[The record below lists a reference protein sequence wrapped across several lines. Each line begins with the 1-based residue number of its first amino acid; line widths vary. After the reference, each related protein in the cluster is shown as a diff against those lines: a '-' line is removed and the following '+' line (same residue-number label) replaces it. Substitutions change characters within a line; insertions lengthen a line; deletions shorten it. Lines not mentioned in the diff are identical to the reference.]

1 MRDKRPGPDS
11 EFEQEN
17 GLCYSVKQTQW
28 KRAMPKWNQLDEVKC
43 FRVRALP
50 LELHL
55 AISELWFGQEWEGIL
70 LELLCSS
77 SIV

>member
-1 MRDKRPGPDS
+1 MMMS
-11 EFEQEN
+11 YVLF
-17 GLCYSVKQTQW
+17 S
-28 KRAMPKWNQLDEVKC
+28 
-43 FRVRALP
+43 P

-55 AISELWFGQEWEGIL
+55 AMSELWFGQEWEGIL

>member
-1 MRDKRPGPDS
+1 M
-11 EFEQEN
+11 N
-17 GLCYSVKQTQW
+17 NYS
-28 KRAMPKWNQLDEVKC
+28 
-43 FRVRALP
+43 P

>member
-1 MRDKRPGPDS
+1 M
-11 EFEQEN
+11 QQN
-17 GLCYSVKQTQW
+17 MTYQYWYLYSYVISSSILT
-28 KRAMPKWNQLDEVKC
+28 
-43 FRVRALP
+43 

>member
-1 MRDKRPGPDS
+1 MPSFEGNLLTSGTKFAHKKTADSTISYGKKPGVFIS
-11 EFEQEN
+11 F
-17 GLCYSVKQTQW
+17 
-28 KRAMPKWNQLDEVKC
+28 A
-43 FRVRALP
+43 

-55 AISELWFGQEWEGIL
+55 AISELWFGQEWEEIL

>member
-1 MRDKRPGPDS
+1 MFVCFS
-11 EFEQEN
+11 EIKWMNEIEAVEEDC
-17 GLCYSVKQTQW
+17 GAYGMLHYS
-28 KRAMPKWNQLDEVKC
+28 
-43 FRVRALP
+43 P

-55 AISELWFGQEWEGIL
+55 AISELSFGQEWQGIL